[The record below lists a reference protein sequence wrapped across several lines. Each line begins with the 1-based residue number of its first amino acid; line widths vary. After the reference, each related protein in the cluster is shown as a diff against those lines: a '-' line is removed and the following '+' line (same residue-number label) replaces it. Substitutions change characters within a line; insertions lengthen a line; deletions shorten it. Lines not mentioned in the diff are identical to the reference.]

1 MLLLVVV
8 NKDSSIHGNL

>member
-8 NKDSSIHGNL
+8 NKDSFIHGNL